1 MKRKII
7 ALLFILFPVF
17 SSSAIAVTSTS
28 SASTSNTEETEVN
41 TNLQDRIRNMVQQNV
56 STTEAQIKEKIN
68 QLSLVGYTGKVTE
81 VTASNLT
88 IDSDGETFQVTT
100 NDTTTIVNAGK
111 NIKLSTIAIGEKLI
125 VIGTFNTKKDVIT
138 AKRIVVVKASEVTNK
153 PTIYTGIIQTVDIKK
168 RTVVIKSL
176 DKVTTMILSKKANLK
191 IEEIVAGKN
200 VLVITR
206 IQDVGTVITKAK
218 IL

>member
-81 VTASNLT
+81 VAASNLT
-88 IDSDGETFQVTT
+88 IDSAGETFQVTT
-100 NDTTTIVNAGK
+100 NDTTAIVNAGK
-111 NIKLSTIAIGEKLI
+111 NIKLSAIAIGEKLI
-125 VIGTFNTKKDVIT
+125 VIGTLNTKKDVIT
-138 AKRIVVVKASEVTNK
+138 AKRIVVVKASEITDK

-168 RTVVIKSL
+168 RTVVIKTL
-176 DKVTTMILSKKANLK
+176 DNAVTMILSKKANLK
-191 IEEIVAGKN
+191 IDEMIAGKS

-206 IQDVGTVITKAK
+206 IQDAGTVITKVK